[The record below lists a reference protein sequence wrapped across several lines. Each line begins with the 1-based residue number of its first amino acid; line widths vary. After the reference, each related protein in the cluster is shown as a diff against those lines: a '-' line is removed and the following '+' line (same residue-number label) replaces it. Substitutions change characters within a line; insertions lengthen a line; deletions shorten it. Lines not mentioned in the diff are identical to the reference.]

1 MPSSKRLNRRPA
13 TGTVRDALLSSGPM
27 NPPMLPN
34 RLLPFAFHF
43 FRQFFWGCLGL
54 LVFPVLG
61 RAVFASI
68 AYATKRL
75 TDTVLAMH
83 NPAAEAGEL
92 VKPFTLF
99 VALVVARFVMDSAMW
114 FSSYHTRS
122 PMLVRIKEEVFAYSQ
137 RLSSAYFENTLS
149 GKIAHRAVL
158 LPDQV
163 LALFDM
169 MVFDFV
175 PGACFF
181 LFVAAYFY
189 VASASFC
196 AAAVVAIVVYFTVS
210 LLVGRECTRRAIANN
225 EARAAVTGRVVDV
238 LTNIRNVFFFANQTL
253 EDEQLKRYTGEERD
267 RRRASYRAVVRL
279 RCVQYI
285 MDISMWIVFVGGA
298 LYAWVHRL
306 IGAGDFVM
314 ITALTSSLLQ
324 TAYNLGQRIP
334 EFYDQLGSA
343 RESIDTLI
351 VPATVLDRPGAPDLE
366 VTRGTIHFEHM
377 AFAYDAPAKDKGAR
391 ARNVVKD
398 FELTIPAGQ
407 RVGLVGP
414 SGAGKTTL
422 MGLLLRM
429 HDVAEGAIRIDGRD
443 IRDVTQESLRHAI
456 ALIPQDTTLFH
467 RSLLENIRY
476 GRPGA
481 TDQEVELAARRA
493 HAHEFIVE
501 LDHGYDTLV
510 GERGIKLSGGQ
521 RQRIAI
527 ARAILKDA
535 PILLLDEATSALDSH
550 SEQIIQAAMREAMAG
565 KTVIAIAH
573 RLSTVM
579 DMDRLIV
586 LDRGSIVAD
595 GSHRELLQRGGL
607 YADLWSRQSGGFN
620 PVARPAELEETAELG
635 DLDEQPM
642 GVIERPAPTEE
653 SEKA

>member
-1 MPSSKRLNRRPA
+1 
-13 TGTVRDALLSSGPM
+13 M
-27 NPPMLPN
+27 NTPNLPN
-34 RLLPFAFHF
+34 RLLPFSFHF
-43 FRQFFWGCLGL
+43 FRQFLWGCLGL
-54 LVFPVLG
+54 LLFPVLG

-83 NPAAEAGEL
+83 NPAIEASKLLE
-92 VKPFTLF
+92 PFILF
-99 VALVVARFVMDSAMW
+99 VVLVIARFAMDAAMW
-114 FSSYHTRS
+114 FCSYHTRA
-122 PMLVRIKEEVFAYSQ
+122 PMLVRIKEEVFAYAQ
-137 RLSSAYFENTLS
+137 RLSSSYFENTLS

-163 LALFDM
+163 LMLFDM
-169 MVFDFV
+169 TVFDFA

-181 LFVAAYFY
+181 VFVAAYFY
-189 VASASFC
+189 VASRLFC
-196 AAAVVAIVVYFTVS
+196 AAAIAAIVVYFTVS

-238 LTNIRNVFFFANQTL
+238 LTNIRNVFFFANQAL
-253 EDEQLKRYTGEERD
+253 EDEELKHYTGEERD

-279 RCVQYI
+279 RSVQYV
-285 MDISMWIVFVGGA
+285 MDIAMWIVFVGGA
-298 LYAWVHRL
+298 LYAWVHEL

-314 ITALTSSLLQ
+314 VTTLTSSLLQ

-351 VPATVLDRPGAPDLE
+351 VPATIVDRPRAPELK
-366 VTRGTIHFEHM
+366 VKRGSIDFERV
-377 AFAYDAPAKDKGAR
+377 AFAYDAPSKQKAGG

-398 FELTIPAGQ
+398 FELIIPAGQ

-429 HDVAEGAIRIDGRD
+429 HDVVEGAIRIDDQD
-443 IRDVTQESLRHAI
+443 IREVTQVSLRRSI

-481 TDQEVELAARRA
+481 TDDEVRLAAQRA

-550 SEQIIQAAMREAMAG
+550 SEHIIQAAMREAMAH

-595 GSHRELLQRGGL
+595 GSHNELLLKGGL
-607 YADLWSRQSGGFN
+607 YAELWHRQSGGFN
-620 PVARPAELEETAELG
+620 PVARRVAELEEATEIA
-635 DLDEQPM
+635 DLDEQPS
-642 GVIERPAPTEE
+642 GIVERPAATEE

>member
-1 MPSSKRLNRRPA
+1 MKAPI
-13 TGTVRDALLSSGPM
+13 
-27 NPPMLPN
+27 LPN
-34 RLLPFAFHF
+34 RLLPFALHF
-43 FRQFFWGCLGL
+43 FRQFLWGCLGL
-54 LVFPVLG
+54 VVFPVLG

-83 NPAAEAGEL
+83 NPAAEAGKL
-92 VKPFTLF
+92 LKPFTLF
-99 VALVVARFVMDSAMW
+99 VILVVARFVMDSAMW

-122 PMLVRIKEEVFAYSQ
+122 PMLVRIKEEVFAYAQ
-137 RLSSAYFENTLS
+137 RLSSAYFESTLS

-181 LFVAAYFY
+181 VFVAAYFC
-189 VASASFC
+189 VANRLFC
-196 AAAVVAIVVYFTVS
+196 AAAVAAIAVYFTVS

-279 RCVQYI
+279 RCIQYV
-285 MDISMWIVFVGGA
+285 MDIAMWIVFVGGA
-298 LYAWVHRL
+298 VYAWVHRL

-343 RESIDTLI
+343 RESIETLI
-351 VPATVLDRPGAPDLE
+351 VPATIVDRPGAPELT
-366 VTRGTIHFEHM
+366 VTRGTIQFERV
-377 AFAYDAPAKDKGAR
+377 AFAYDVRSKDKAGH
-391 ARNVVKD
+391 ARNVVKG
-398 FELTIPAGQ
+398 FELTIQAGQ

-429 HDVAEGAIRIDGRD
+429 HDVAEGAIRIDDQD
-443 IRDVTQESLRHAI
+443 IREVTQESLRQSI

-476 GRPGA
+476 GRPSA
-481 TDQEVELAARRA
+481 SDDEVESAARRA

-550 SEQIIQAAMREAMAG
+550 SEQIIQAAMREAMAN

-595 GSHRELLQRGGL
+595 GSHSELLRRGGL
-607 YADLWSRQSGGFN
+607 YAELWRRQSGGFN
-620 PVARPAELEETAELG
+620 PVARPAEIEPTTEIG

-642 GVIERPAPTEE
+642 GVVERPAATEE

>member
-1 MPSSKRLNRRPA
+1 
-13 TGTVRDALLSSGPM
+13 M
-27 NPPMLPN
+27 NSVTLPN
-34 RLLPFAFHF
+34 RLWPFSFHF
-43 FRQFFWGCLGL
+43 YRQFLWGCLGL
-54 LVFPVLG
+54 LLFPILS
-61 RAVFASI
+61 RAAFASI

-75 TDTVLAMH
+75 TDTVLSLQ
-83 NPAAEAGEL
+83 NPVAEAGKL
-92 VKPFTLF
+92 LAPFTLF
-99 VALVVARFVMDSAMW
+99 VALIVSRFAFDAGAW
-114 FSSYHTRS
+114 LSSYNTRA
-122 PMLVRIKEEVFAYSQ
+122 PMLVRIKEEVFAYAQ
-137 RLSSAYFENTLS
+137 RLSSSYFENTLS
-149 GKIAHRAVL
+149 GKIAHRAML

-163 LALFDM
+163 LMLFDM

-181 LFVAAYFY
+181 IFVAAYFY
-189 VASASFC
+189 VASPAFC
-196 AAAVVAIVVYFTVS
+196 AAAVVAITVYFTVS
-210 LLVGRECTRRAIANN
+210 LLVGRECTRRAIASN
-225 EARAAVTGRVVDV
+225 EAKATVTGRMVDV
-238 LTNIRNVFFFANQTL
+238 LTNIRNVFFFANQAL
-253 EDEQLKRYTGEERD
+253 EDEQLKHYTGEERD

-279 RCVQYI
+279 RCVQYV
-285 MDISMWIVFVGGA
+285 MDIAMWIVFVGGA
-298 LYAWVHRL
+298 VYAWVYGF

-324 TAYNLGQRIP
+324 TAYNVGQRIP
-334 EFYDQLGSA
+334 EFYDQVGSA

-351 VPATVLDRPGAPDLE
+351 VPATVTDKPGAPVLAVE
-366 VTRGTIHFEHM
+366 YGAIHFEHV
-377 AFAYDAPAKDKGAR
+377 AFAYEVPSADSRRPS
-391 ARNVVKD
+391 RNVVKD

-422 MGLLLRM
+422 MGLLMRM
-429 HDVAEGAIRIDGRD
+429 HDVAEGAIRIDGVD
-443 IRDVTQESLRHAI
+443 IREVTQESLRRSI

-481 TDQEVELAARRA
+481 TEEEVELAARRA

-501 LDHGYDTLV
+501 LEHGYKTLV
-510 GERGIKLSGGQ
+510 GERGVKLSGGQ

-586 LDRGSIVAD
+586 LERGFIVAD
-595 GSHRELLQRGGL
+595 GSHSELLRGGGL
-607 YADLWSRQSGGFN
+607 YAELWRKQSGGFN
-620 PVARPAELEETAELG
+620 PVARRDAEVEQTPEIV
-635 DLDEQPM
+635 DLDEQS
-642 GVIERPAPTEE
+642 VRA
-653 SEKA
+653 AD

>member
-1 MPSSKRLNRRPA
+1 MKAPK
-13 TGTVRDALLSSGPM
+13 
-27 NPPMLPN
+27 LPN
-34 RLLPFAFHF
+34 RLWPFALHF
-43 FRQFFWGCLGL
+43 FRQFRWGCLGL

-61 RAVFASI
+61 RLVFASI
-68 AYATKRL
+68 AYAIKRL
-75 TDTVLAMH
+75 TDTVLSMH
-83 NPAAEAGEL
+83 DPAAQAGEL
-92 VKPFTLF
+92 VAPFVLF
-99 VALVVARFVMDSAMW
+99 VGLVVARFAMDGGMW

-122 PMLVRIKEEVFAYSQ
+122 PMLVRIKEEVFAYAQ

-149 GKIAHRAVL
+149 GKIAHRAVM

-169 MVFDFV
+169 MVFDFI

-181 LFVAAYFY
+181 IFVAVYFA
-189 VASASFC
+189 VASPFFC
-196 AAAVVAIVVYFTVS
+196 AAAIAAILIYFFVS

-225 EARAAVTGRVVDV
+225 EARAAVTGRIVDV
-238 LTNIRNVFFFANQTL
+238 LTNIRNVFFFANQPL
-253 EDEQLKRYTGEERD
+253 EDLELKHYTGEERD
-267 RRRASYRAVVRL
+267 RRRASYLAVVRL
-279 RCVQYI
+279 RSVQYV
-285 MDISMWIVFVGGA
+285 MDIGMWFVFVGGA

-314 ITALTSSLLQ
+314 ITSLTSSVLQ

-334 EFYDQLGSA
+334 DFYDQLGSA

-351 VPATVLDRPGAPDLE
+351 VPATVVDQPDAPALQVRRGA
-366 VTRGTIHFEHM
+366 IHFERV
-377 AFAYDAPAKDKGAR
+377 AFSYDAPSSDKAVR
-391 ARNVVKD
+391 TRNVVKN

-429 HDVAEGAIRIDGRD
+429 HDVAQGAIRIDDQD
-443 IRDVTQESLRHAI
+443 IRAVTQQSLRQSI

-481 TDQEVELAARRA
+481 SDAEVEQAARRA
-493 HAHEFIVE
+493 HAHEFIAE
-501 LDHGYDTLV
+501 LDHGYKTLV
-510 GERGIKLSGGQ
+510 GERGTKLSGGQ

-550 SEQIIQAAMREAMAG
+550 SEQIIQAAMQEAMTG

-579 DMDRLIV
+579 DLDRLIV
-586 LDRGSIVAD
+586 LDRGCIVAD
-595 GSHRELLQRGGL
+595 GSHDELLQAGGL
-607 YADLWSRQSGGFN
+607 YAELWHRQSGGFN
-620 PVARPAELEETAELG
+620 PVAPRGTPLQQTPG
-635 DLDEQPM
+635 ITDLDDQTMWVVVDE
-642 GVIERPAPTEE
+642 G
-653 SEKA
+653 

>member
-1 MPSSKRLNRRPA
+1 MNNPS
-13 TGTVRDALLSSGPM
+13 
-27 NPPMLPN
+27 LPN
-34 RLLPFAFHF
+34 RLWPFALHF

-54 LVFPVLG
+54 LVFAVLG

-83 NPAAEAGEL
+83 NPAAEASTLLG
-92 VKPFTLF
+92 PFMLF
-99 VALVVARFVMDSAMW
+99 VVLIVARFLMDGAMW
-114 FSSYHTRS
+114 FSSYQTRS
-122 PMLVRIKEEVFAYSQ
+122 PMLVRIKEEVFAYAQ

-149 GKIAHRAVL
+149 GKIAHRAIL

-169 MVFDFV
+169 TVFDFV

-181 LFVAAYFY
+181 VFVAAYFY
-189 VASASFC
+189 IASPLFC
-196 AAAVVAIVVYFTVS
+196 AAAAAAIVVYFTVS

-253 EDEQLKRYTGEERD
+253 EDQELKRYTGEERE

-279 RCVQYI
+279 RSVQYL
-285 MDISMWIVFVGGA
+285 MDIAMWIVFVGGA

-324 TAYNLGQRIP
+324 TAYNIGQRIP

-343 RESIDTLI
+343 RESIETLI
-351 VPATVLDRPGAPDLE
+351 VPATIVDVLGAPELR
-366 VTRGTIHFEHM
+366 VTQGAIHFERV
-377 AFAYDAPAKDKGAR
+377 AFSYDAPSKDNPGH
-391 ARNVVKD
+391 ARNVVKA

-429 HDVAEGAIRIDGRD
+429 HDVVEGAIRVDDQD
-443 IRDVTQESLRHAI
+443 IRAVTQESLRHSI
-456 ALIPQDTTLFH
+456 ALIPQDTNLFH

-481 TDQEVELAARRA
+481 SDDEVELAARRA

-550 SEQIIQAAMREAMAG
+550 SEHIIQAAMREAMAG

-595 GSHRELLQRGGL
+595 GSHSELLRRGGL
-607 YADLWSRQSGGFN
+607 YAELWSRQSGGFN
-620 PVARPAELEETAELG
+620 PVARPTELEQTTEIG
-635 DLDEQPM
+635 DLDEHPM
-642 GVIERPAPTEE
+642 GVLERPAATEE

>member
-1 MPSSKRLNRRPA
+1 
-13 TGTVRDALLSSGPM
+13 M
-27 NPPMLPN
+27 NAPKLPN
-34 RLLPFAFHF
+34 RLWPFSLYF

-75 TDTVLAMH
+75 TDSVLGMH
-83 NPAAEAGEL
+83 DPKAEAHQL
-92 VKPFTLF
+92 IAPFALF
-99 VALVVARFVMDSAMW
+99 VALVIARFIMDACMW
-114 FSSYHTRS
+114 YSSYHTRS
-122 PMLVRIKEEVFAYSQ
+122 PMLVRIKEEVFAYAQ
-137 RLSSAYFENTLS
+137 RLSSAYFESTLS
-149 GKIAHRAVL
+149 GKIAHRAVM

-169 MVFDFV
+169 MVFDFI

-181 LFVAAYFY
+181 LFVAAYFAI
-189 VASASFC
+189 ASPLFC
-196 AAAVVAIVVYFTVS
+196 AVAVAAVVLYFSISV
-210 LLVGRECTRRAIANN
+210 LVGRECTRRAIANN

-238 LTNIRNVFFFANQTL
+238 LTNIRNVFFFANQSL
-253 EDEQLKRYTGEERD
+253 EDELLKHYTGEERE

-279 RCVQYI
+279 RCVQYV
-285 MDISMWIVFVGGA
+285 MDIGMWIVFVGGA
-298 LYAWVHRL
+298 LYAWVHGM

-334 EFYDQLGSA
+334 DFYDQLGSA

-351 VPATVLDRPGAPDLE
+351 VPATVVDQPNAPALKVAHGA
-366 VTRGTIHFEHM
+366 IHFERV
-377 AFAYDAPAKDKGAR
+377 AFSYDAPTNDKAAR
-391 ARNVVKD
+391 SRNVVKN

-429 HDVAEGAIRIDGRD
+429 HDVVEGAIRIDGQD
-443 IRDVTQESLRHAI
+443 IREVTQQSLRHSI

-481 TDQEVELAARRA
+481 SDAEVEAAARRA
-493 HAHEFIVE
+493 HAHDFIVE
-501 LDHGYDTLV
+501 LDYGYKTLV

-550 SEQIIQAAMREAMAG
+550 SEQVIQAAMHEAMAG

-579 DMDRLIV
+579 DLDRLIV

-595 GSHRELLQRGGL
+595 GSHGELLRAGGL
-607 YADLWSRQSGGFN
+607 YAELWSRQSGGFN
-620 PVARPAELEETAELG
+620 PVARSAELQQTPGVSEVDDQIQWVLV
-635 DLDEQPM
+635 DE
-642 GVIERPAPTEE
+642 G
-653 SEKA
+653 

>member
-1 MPSSKRLNRRPA
+1 
-13 TGTVRDALLSSGPM
+13 M
-27 NPPMLPN
+27 NAPVLPN
-34 RLLPFAFHF
+34 RLLPFALHF
-43 FRQFFWGCLGL
+43 LRQFFWGCLGL

-68 AYATKRL
+68 AYSTKRL

-83 NPAAEAGEL
+83 NPAAEAGKL
-92 VKPFTLF
+92 FDPFMLF
-99 VALVVARFVMDSAMW
+99 VVLVVARFVIDGAMW
-114 FSSYHTRS
+114 LSSYHTRS
-122 PMLVRIKEEVFAYSQ
+122 PMLVRIKEEVFAYAQ

-169 MVFDFV
+169 TVFDFV

-181 LFVAAYFY
+181 VFVAAYFY
-189 VASASFC
+189 VASPLFC
-196 AAAVVAIVVYFTVS
+196 AVAVTAIVVYFTVS
-210 LLVGRECTRRAIANN
+210 LFVGRECTRRAIANN

-238 LTNIRNVFFFANQTL
+238 LTNIRNVFFFANQKL
-253 EDEQLKRYTGEERD
+253 EDEELKRYTGEERD

-279 RCVQYI
+279 RSVQYV
-285 MDISMWIVFVGGA
+285 MDIAMWIIFVGGA

-324 TAYNLGQRIP
+324 TAYNIGQRIP

-343 RESIDTLI
+343 RESIETLI
-351 VPATVLDRPGAPDLE
+351 VPATILDRPGAPELT
-366 VTRGTIHFEHM
+366 VTPGAIHFEHV
-377 AFAYDAPAKDKGAR
+377 AFSYDVPSKDKPGR

-398 FELTIPAGQ
+398 FELIIPAGQ

-429 HDVAEGAIRIDGRD
+429 HDVVEGAIRIDDQD
-443 IRDVTQESLRHAI
+443 IREVTQESLRHSI
-456 ALIPQDTTLFH
+456 ALIPQDTSLFH

-481 TDQEVELAARRA
+481 TDAEVELAARRA

-501 LDHGYDTLV
+501 LDHGYHTMV

-535 PILLLDEATSALDSH
+535 PILL
-550 SEQIIQAAMREAMAG
+550 AG
-565 KTVIAIAH
+565 
-573 RLSTVM
+573 
-579 DMDRLIV
+579 
-586 LDRGSIVAD
+586 
-595 GSHRELLQRGGL
+595 
-607 YADLWSRQSGGFN
+607 
-620 PVARPAELEETAELG
+620 
-635 DLDEQPM
+635 
-642 GVIERPAPTEE
+642 
-653 SEKA
+653 

>member
-1 MPSSKRLNRRPA
+1 MSASS
-13 TGTVRDALLSSGPM
+13 
-27 NPPMLPN
+27 LPN
-34 RLLPFAFHF
+34 RLLPFALHF
-43 FRQFFWGCLGL
+43 FRQFLWGCVGL
-54 LVFPVLG
+54 LVFSVLG

-75 TDTVLAMH
+75 TDTVLSMRD
-83 NPAAEAGEL
+83 PAVAASTLRG
-92 VKPFTLF
+92 PFILF
-99 VALVVARFVMDSAMW
+99 VALVVARFLMDGGMW

-122 PMLVRIKEEVFAYSQ
+122 PMLVRIKEEVFAYAQ
-137 RLSSAYFENTLS
+137 RLSSAYFEHTLS
-149 GKIAHRAVL
+149 GKIAHRTVL

-169 MVFDFV
+169 TVFDFI
-175 PGACFF
+175 PGAFF
-181 LFVAAYFY
+181 FVFVAAYFY
-189 VASASFC
+189 IASPLFC
-196 AAAVVAIVVYFTVS
+196 AAAAAAILVYFTVS

-238 LTNIRNVFFFANQTL
+238 LTNIRNVFFFANQSL
-253 EDEQLKRYTGEERD
+253 EDEELKRYTGEECD

-279 RCVQYI
+279 RSVQYV
-285 MDISMWIVFVGGA
+285 MDIAMWIVFVGGA

-314 ITALTSSLLQ
+314 ITTLTSSLLQ
-324 TAYNLGQRIP
+324 TAYNIGQRVP

-343 RESIDTLI
+343 RESIETLI
-351 VPATVLDRPGAPDLE
+351 VPATVADKPGAPALN
-366 VTRGTIHFEHM
+366 VTQGTIRFERV
-377 AFAYDAPAKDKGAR
+377 AFAYDAHAKDRAR
-391 ARNVVKD
+391 HARNVVQE

-429 HDVAEGAIRIDGRD
+429 HDVDEGAIRIDDQD
-443 IRDVTQESLRHAI
+443 IREVTQESLRRCI
-456 ALIPQDTTLFH
+456 ALIPQDTNLFH
-467 RSLLENIRY
+467 RGLLENIRY

-481 TDQEVELAARRA
+481 TDEDVELAARRA
-493 HAHEFIVE
+493 HAHQFIMQ
-501 LDHGYDTLV
+501 LDHGYKTLV

-550 SEQIIQAAMREAMAG
+550 SEHIIQAAMREAMAG

-595 GSHRELLQRGGL
+595 GSHEELLRQGGL
-607 YADLWSRQSGGFN
+607 YAELWSRQSGGFN
-620 PVARPAELEETAELG
+620 PVARTAELEQATEIG
-635 DLDEQPM
+635 DLDEHPM
-642 GVIERPAPTEE
+642 GVVERPAAAEE

>member
-1 MPSSKRLNRRPA
+1 
-13 TGTVRDALLSSGPM
+13 M
-27 NPPMLPN
+27 NASTLPN
-34 RLLPFAFHF
+34 RLLPFALHF
-43 FRQFFWGCLGL
+43 FRQFLWGCVGL
-54 LVFPVLG
+54 LVFSVLG

-75 TDTVLAMH
+75 TDTVLAMRD
-83 NPAAEAGEL
+83 PTAEASTLLG
-92 VKPFTLF
+92 PFMLF
-99 VALVVARFVMDSAMW
+99 AALVVARFVTDAGMW

-122 PMLVRIKEEVFAYSQ
+122 PMLVRIKEEVFAYAQ

-149 GKIAHRAVL
+149 GKIAHRTVL

-169 MVFDFV
+169 TVFDFI

-181 LFVAAYFY
+181 VFVAAYFY
-189 VASASFC
+189 IASPLFS
-196 AAAVVAIVVYFTVS
+196 AAAFAAIAVYFTVS
-210 LLVGRECTRRAIANN
+210 LFVGRECTRRAIANN

-238 LTNIRNVFFFANQTL
+238 LTNIRNVFFFANQSL
-253 EDEQLKRYTGEERD
+253 EDEELKRYTGEERD

-279 RCVQYI
+279 RSVQYV
-285 MDISMWIVFVGGA
+285 MDIAMWIVFVGGA

-324 TAYNLGQRIP
+324 TAYNIGQRIP

-351 VPATVLDRPGAPDLE
+351 VPATIVDRPGAPELT
-366 VTRGTIHFEHM
+366 VTRGTIRFERV
-377 AFAYDAPAKDKGAR
+377 AFAYDAPSKDRGAR
-391 ARNVVKD
+391 HARHVVKA

-429 HDVAEGAIRIDGRD
+429 HDVDQGAIRIDDQD
-443 IRDVTQESLRHAI
+443 IREVTQESLRQSI
-456 ALIPQDTTLFH
+456 ALIPQDTNLFH
-467 RSLLENIRY
+467 RGLRENIRY

-481 TDQEVELAARRA
+481 TDDEVELAARRA

-501 LDHGYDTLV
+501 LDHGYNTLV

-550 SEQIIQAAMREAMAG
+550 SEHIIQAAMREAMAG

-595 GSHRELLQRGGL
+595 GSHDELLRQGGL
-607 YADLWSRQSGGFN
+607 YAELWRRQSGGFN
-620 PVARPAELEETAELG
+620 PVTRPAELEQTTEIG
-635 DLDEQPM
+635 DLDEHPM
-642 GVIERPAPTEE
+642 GVVERPAATEE
-653 SEKA
+653 SDKA